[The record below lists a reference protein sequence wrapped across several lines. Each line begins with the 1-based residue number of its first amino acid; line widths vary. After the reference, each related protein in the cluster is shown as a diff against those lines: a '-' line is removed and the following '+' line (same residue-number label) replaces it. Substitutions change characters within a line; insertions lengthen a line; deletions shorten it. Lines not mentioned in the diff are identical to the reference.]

1 MGKTQSEAVNLR
13 PQTNGIKLRLPS
25 CSERLLPLPKVTY
38 CTFRLSPALRC
49 KLQQAEGS
57 LKNKELLR
65 KDPKNGFGKG
75 SPNSPGRGGDLLEG
89 GSSDEDLG
97 LFYGREKD

>member
-1 MGKTQSEAVNLR
+1 M
-13 PQTNGIKLRLPS
+13 
-25 CSERLLPLPKVTY
+25 
-38 CTFRLSPALRC
+38 
-49 KLQQAEGS
+49 
-57 LKNKELLR
+57 KNKELLR

-75 SPNSPGRGGDLLEG
+75 SLNSPGRGGDLLEA